1 MRIEQLSGI
10 DTAVSNEKYNAYGTV
25 KSKIANA
32 YNRLPLR
39 SQQLKFNERLQ
50 DLIDEDINGIGRPRR
65 KSKAS
70 KSKARKEKK
79 EKRKARRKD
88 DKGLRALRI
97 FMPLMRRRLKKKGV
111 KIVDPKSIREVSGKF
126 RKFIID
132 KTPINGYDE
141 VIGIDPVTEGAEL
154 STSIIKKIIEFIKK
168 GIQKIKARKNKG
180 EKLSAE
186 EQEDLKDGETQ
197 EKDEKEGGSSLLSS
211 DMAVPL
217 LAAGAAAFFLFK

>member
-50 DLIDEDINGIGRPRR
+50 DLIDEDINGIGRPKR
-65 KSKAS
+65 

-111 KIVDPKSIREVSGKF
+111 KIIATSGLIRVK
-126 RKFIID
+126 R
-132 KTPINGYDE
+132 
-141 VIGIDPVTEGAEL
+141 
-154 STSIIKKIIEFIKK
+154 IK
-168 GIQKIKARKNKG
+168 
-180 EKLSAE
+180 
-186 EQEDLKDGETQ
+186 
-197 EKDEKEGGSSLLSS
+197 
-211 DMAVPL
+211 
-217 LAAGAAAFFLFK
+217 

>member
-50 DLIDEDINGIGRPRR
+50 DLIDEDINGIGRP
-65 KSKAS
+65 KSKE
-70 KSKARKEKK
+70 KKEKK

-111 KIVDPKSIREVSGKF
+111 KITDPKSIREVSGKF
-126 RKFIID
+126 KKFILD
-132 KTPINGYDE
+132 KNPINGYDE

-186 EQEDLKDGETQ
+186 ELEDLKDGETQ
-197 EKDEKEGGSSLLSS
+197 EKDEKEGGSSLLSGG
-211 DMAVPL
+211 MAVPL
-217 LAAGAAAFFLFK
+217 LAAGAAAFFLFKK

>member
-50 DLIDEDINGIGRPRR
+50 DLIDEDINGIGKPRN
-65 KSKAS
+65 KSKA
-70 KSKARKEKK
+70 KKEKK

-111 KIVDPKSIREVSGKF
+111 KIEDPKSIREVSGKF
-126 RKFIID
+126 KKFILD
-132 KTPINGYDE
+132 KNPINGYDE

-168 GIQKIKARKNKG
+168 GIQKIKARRNKG

-186 EQEDLKDGETQ
+186 ELEDLKDGETQ
-197 EKDEKEGGSSLLSS
+197 EKDEKEGGSSLLGGG
-211 DMAVPL
+211 MAVPL
-217 LAAGAAAFFLFK
+217 LAAGAAAFFLLKK

>member
-50 DLIDEDINGIGRPRR
+50 DLIDEDINGIGRPR
-65 KSKAS
+65 S

-111 KIVDPKSIREVSGKF
+111 KIEDPKSIREVSGKF
-126 RKFIID
+126 KKFILD
-132 KTPINGYDE
+132 KNPINGYDE

-168 GIQKIKARKNKG
+168 GIQKIKARRNKG

-186 EQEDLKDGETQ
+186 ELEDLKDGETQ
-197 EKDEKEGGSSLLSS
+197 EKDEKEDGSNLLGGG
-211 DMAVPL
+211 MAVPL
-217 LAAGAAAFFLFK
+217 LAAGAAAFFLFKK

>member
-50 DLIDEDINGIGRPRR
+50 DLIDKDINGIGRP
-65 KSKAS
+65 

-111 KIVDPKSIREVSGKF
+111 KITDPKSIREVSGKF
-126 RKFIID
+126 KKFILD
-132 KTPINGYDE
+132 KNPINGYDE

-186 EQEDLKDGETQ
+186 ELEDLKDGETQ
-197 EKDEKEGGSSLLSS
+197 EKDEKEGGSSLLGGG
-211 DMAVPL
+211 MAVPL
-217 LAAGAAAFFLFK
+217 LAAGAAAFFLFKK

>member
-32 YNRLPLR
+32 YNRLPLI
-39 SQQLKFNERLQ
+39 SQQLKFNESLQ
-50 DLIDEDINGIGRPRR
+50 NAIDQEIEGIGRPKR
-65 KSKAS
+65 

-79 EKRKARRKD
+79 EKKKARRKD

-97 FMPLMRRRLKKKGV
+97 FMPIMRRRLKKKGV
-111 KIVDPKSIREVSGKF
+111 KITDPKSIREVSGKF
-126 RKFIID
+126 KKFILD
-132 KTPINGYDE
+132 KEPINGYDE
-141 VIGIDPVTEGAEL
+141 VIGINLVTEGAEL

-186 EQEDLKDGETQ
+186 EEEDLKDGETQ
-197 EKDEKEGGSSLLSS
+197 EKDEKDGGSGGGSLLSGG
-211 DMAVPL
+211 MALPL
-217 LAAGAAAFFLFK
+217 LAAGAAAFFLFKK

>member
-39 SQQLKFNERLQ
+39 SQQLKFNEKLQ
-50 DLIDEDINGIGRPRR
+50 DLIDEDINGIGRP
-65 KSKAS
+65 KSKE
-70 KSKARKEKK
+70 KKEKK

-111 KIVDPKSIREVSGKF
+111 KITDPKSIREVSGKF
-126 RKFIID
+126 KKFILD
-132 KTPINGYDE
+132 KNPINGYDE

-180 EKLSAE
+180 EKLSADE
-186 EQEDLKDGETQ
+186 LEDLKDGETQ
-197 EKDEKEGGSSLLSS
+197 EKDEKEGGSSLLSGG
-211 DMAVPL
+211 MAVPL
-217 LAAGAAAFFLFK
+217 LAAGAAAFFLFKK

>member
-10 DTAVSNEKYNAYGTV
+10 DTAVGNEKYNAYGTV

-50 DLIDEDINGIGRPRR
+50 DLIDEDINGIGRP
-65 KSKAS
+65 KSKE
-70 KSKARKEKK
+70 KKEKK

-111 KIVDPKSIREVSGKF
+111 KITDPKSIREVSGKF
-126 RKFIID
+126 KKSFLD
-132 KTPINGYDE
+132 KNINGYDE
-141 VIGIDPVTEGAEL
+141 VIGINLVTEGAEL

-186 EQEDLKDGETQ
+186 ELEDLKDGETQ
-197 EKDEKEGGSSLLSS
+197 EKDEKNGGSKGGSLLSGG
-211 DMAVPL
+211 MAVPL
-217 LAAGAAAFFLFK
+217 LAAGAAAFFLFKK

>member
-1 MRIEQLSGI
+1 MKIEQLSGI
-10 DTAVSNEKYNAYGTV
+10 DTTVSNEKYNAYGTV

-50 DLIDEDINGIGRPRR
+50 DLIDEDINGIGKPR
-65 KSKAS
+65 KKD
-70 KSKARKEKK
+70 RKEKR

-97 FMPLMRRRLKKKGV
+97 FMPLMRRKLKKKGV
-111 KIVDPKSIREVSGKF
+111 KIEDSKSIKEVSGKF
-126 RKFIID
+126 KKYILE
-132 KTPINGYDE
+132 KQPINGYE
-141 VIGIDPVTEGAEL
+141 EIIGIDPVTEGTEL

-168 GIQKIKARKNKG
+168 AIKKIKDRKNKG
-180 EKLSAE
+180 EKLTAE

-197 EKDEKEGGSSLLSS
+197 EKDEKEGGSNLLSGG
-211 DMAVPL
+211 MALPL
-217 LAAGAAAFFLFK
+217 LAAGAAAFFLFKK